1 MAKETDQ
8 TQETIDTTE
17 VKDEVQAEQKDTKP
31 DENHAKAVKTSE
43 DFDKKLAEEGVDDD
57 SLPAPKDS
65 KSKKDKESETED
77 EAQTDDKNSGKAD
90 DEVKDDEVKDE
101 QTQTK
106 GDELKVSEKLA
117 KEAVDLGLTPEEVA
131 EFQSDDELSKT
142 LGILKSVLSDTED
155 EKPVSQQETP
165 PVKKGKETEPESVF
179 KFENEDD
186 LDPGLLAGIRKGE
199 KFYQDQIKALSD
211 KVDAMQSGVV
221 QEKQREFVKLFDGM
235 VNELGLEFADVFGKG
250 STAELS
256 KRSMAFKNRDAVRA
270 HMYAYARGLSEA
282 GLPVPDEKSLF
293 NVALHSLHGEKLKAV
308 EGLRTS
314 KKGADYAKG
323 ARVSKPATR
332 KAAGLNPMQKAIETS
347 RKFDDLIDTSE
358 Y

>member
-1 MAKETDQ
+1 MAKEADQ

-17 VKDEVQAEQKDTKP
+17 VKDDVQVEQAESKP
-31 DENHAKAVKTSE
+31 DKSHAKAVKASE
-43 DFDKKLAEEGVDDD
+43 DFDKLLDEHGVEDDNP
-57 SLPAPKDS
+57 PAPKA
-65 KSKKDKESETED
+65 KKDKVFETE
-77 EAQTDDKNSGKAD
+77 EEPETDDKNSGKDD

-101 QTQTK
+101 QTETE
-106 GDELKVSEKLA
+106 GDEVNVSAKLA

-131 EFQSDDELSKT
+131 EFKSDEELSKT

-155 EKPVSQQETP
+155 EKPVSQQVTP
-165 PVKKGKETEPESVF
+165 PAKNGKKTEPESVF
-179 KFENEDD
+179 KFENEDEI
-186 LDPGLLAGIRKGE
+186 DPGLLAGIRKGE

-211 KVDAMQSGVV
+211 KVDAMQNGVA
-221 QEKQREFVKLFDGM
+221 QEKKQQFVKLFDGM

-256 KRSMAFKNRDAVRA
+256 KRSIAFKNRDAVRA

-282 GLPVPDEKSLF
+282 GMPVPDEKSLF
-293 NVALHSLHGEKLKAV
+293 HTALVSLHGEKLKAV

-323 ARVSKPATR
+323 ARVLKPATR
-332 KAAGLNPMQKAIETS
+332 KAAGLTSMQKAIETS
-347 RKFDDLIDTSE
+347 KKFDDLIDTSE